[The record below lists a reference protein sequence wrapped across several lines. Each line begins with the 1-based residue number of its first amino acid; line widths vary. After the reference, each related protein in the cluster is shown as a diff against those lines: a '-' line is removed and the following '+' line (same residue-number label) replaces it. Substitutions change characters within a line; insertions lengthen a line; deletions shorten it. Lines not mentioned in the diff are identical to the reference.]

1 MASTFSNLKIE
12 LIGDGEQ
19 VSVWGATTNNN
30 LEAIEQAVGGY
41 ADVDFAT
48 DADKTLTYVDSNAAQ
63 PFRALYF
70 NVTSTGSLTATRK
83 LILPAVQKM
92 YIVKNATTGGQ
103 TITVEISG
111 GTGVD
116 IPNGET
122 YIIYADGT
130 DVVYAAPGLFYF
142 DEIKVLSAPNATVPV
157 IALKAEGAETNIDV
171 AIVPKGTGA
180 LTADVADNTSAGGNK
195 RGAGAVDLQTSR
207 VAASDV
213 AAAPASTISGGSD
226 NSVSATANSA
236 VVAGGATNQANAVA
250 SVVSGG
256 STNNVAATALYS
268 AVSGGR
274 DNSTQAQYTVV
285 GGGRDNAI
293 EANADYSI
301 VSGGYRAVAARYGQE
316 VIASGAF
323 ATADG
328 TAQLSRQVLRAET
341 SGNAITRLTSDG
353 SGTANAYNVVNLP
366 ANALYAVHAILG
378 AKDTNPAVAD
388 SRMWEIKAL
397 LKRGTLASSTEL
409 VGTATITNIAEDAGA
424 SGWVVAVTADT
435 TNGAV
440 SITVTGAVATT
451 IRWVCSVSTTEL
463 GNE

>member
-1 MASTFSNLKIE
+1 MPSTFSNLKIE

-30 LEAIEQAVGGY
+30 LEAIEQAIGGY

-48 DADKTLTYVDSNAAQ
+48 DANRTLTYVDSNAAQ
-63 PFRALYF
+63 AFRALYF
-70 NVTSTGSLTATRK
+70 NATSTVPLTATRK
-83 LILPAVQKM
+83 LIVPAVQKM

-111 GTGVD
+111 GTGVG

-122 YIIYADGT
+122 YILYADGT
-130 DVVYAAPGLFYF
+130 DVVYAAPGLFYL
-142 DEIKVLSAPNATVPV
+142 DEVKSLAAPNATVPV

-180 LTADVADNTSAGGNK
+180 LTADIADNTATGGNK
-195 RGAGAVDLQTSR
+195 RGANAVDLQTTRS
-207 VAASDV
+207 AATGV
-213 AAAPASTISGGSD
+213 AAAQASTISGGSD
-226 NSVSATANSA
+226 NTVSAVATNA
-236 VVAGGATNQANAVA
+236 VVAGGTANQVNAVA
-250 SVVSGG
+250 ATVSGG
-256 STNNVAATALYS
+256 STNNVASIAPYS
-268 AVSGGR
+268 TISGGR
-274 DNSTQAQYTVV
+274 DNTTQAQYTTM

-293 EANADYSI
+293 GASADYST
-301 VSGGYRAVAARYGQE
+301 VPGGYRASATRYGQE

-323 ATADG
+323 ATTDG

-341 SGNAITRLTSDG
+341 TDNAITRLTSDG
-353 SGTANAYNVVNLP
+353 SGTANAYNTVNIP
-366 ANALYAVHAILG
+366 ADALYAVHAIVG

-397 LKRGTLASSTEL
+397 LKRGTLASSTEI
-409 VGTATITNIAEDAGA
+409 VGTASITSIAADSGA

-435 TNGAV
+435 TNGGLSV
-440 SITVTGAVATT
+440 TVTGAVATT

-463 GNE
+463 ANG